1 LLSDEKRVTVYL
13 QYAKL
18 DKDSY
23 PDLHIV
29 ADAVN
34 GDAYN
39 TLCEM
44 LKNGYRLELV
54 GTPRTKEAI
63 SDEYPAPVRRD
74 NNGDEV

>member
-1 LLSDEKRVTVYL
+1 MSNEEKRVTVYL

-23 PDLHIV
+23 PDLRIV
-29 ADAVN
+29 TDAFN
-34 GDAYN
+34 GEAYN

-54 GTPRTKEAI
+54 GTPKTPEFEGI
-63 SDEYPAPVRRD
+63 
-74 NNGDEV
+74 